1 MHTSDDARTRSRR
14 GWALAAAGLILV
26 WGAGAMADPGPD
38 PHTFSLD
45 KGSPSVLNLGV
56 DPADLLSPGGPP
68 PPTQVLA
75 ASLGLMLGDELDAV
89 SGGADAVQ
97 DSNIL
102 FFSVDR
108 LSAGAVPGVMPPWDV
123 LNQALLGQQAGDLFV
138 TTDAAGVWKT
148 PVPGGLNYLR
158 DNQHSLGLT
167 PQALPNVQAQ
177 PPIDRMDAV
186 AFEEFDLTQDGI
198 HDLNVYFSLD
208 PLSPSLGA
216 LSAADILLAPPGMP
230 FGPFAGA
237 GTMGLLPDDDLD
249 ALVLLDLGAVGQLD
263 PGVDWA
269 LFSLAP
275 NSPTLAAMG
284 FSPAD
289 IFMTRFQNASVVRYP
304 AADLGLLFDDNVDAL
319 EVQIPEPACLVL
331 LVTGAAAL
339 ARRRKR

>member
-1 MHTSDDARTRSRR
+1 MMV
-14 GWALAAAGLILV
+14 AGLIVL
-26 WGAGAMADPGPD
+26 WSAGALADPGPD

-45 KGSPSVLNLGV
+45 KVSPSGL

-97 DSNIL
+97 NYNIL

-108 LSAGAVPGVMPPWDV
+108 LSAGATPGPMPPWDV

-138 TTDAAGVWKT
+138 TTNAAGVWK
-148 PVPGGLNYLR
+148 PPAPGGVNMLR
-158 DNQHSLGLT
+158 DNQNAPGLM
-167 PQALPNVQAQ
+167 PQVLPNAPAQ
-177 PPIDRMDAV
+177 PPIDRLDAV
-186 AFEEFDLTQDGI
+186 AFEEFDLNQDRI

-216 LSAADILLAPPGMP
+216 FSAADILLAPPGMP
-230 FGPFAGA
+230 FGPFAAA
-237 GTMGLLPDDDLD
+237 GRMNLVPEDDLD
-249 ALVLLDLGAVGQLD
+249 ALALLDLGVVGQLD

-284 FSPAD
+284 ASPAD
-289 IFMTRFQNASVVRYP
+289 IFMTGFQNLSWVRYP
-304 AADLGLLFDDNVDAL
+304 AANLGLLFDDNVDAL
-319 EVQIPEPACLVL
+319 EAHIPEPGCLGLL
-331 LVTGAAAL
+331 LVGAAAL
-339 ARRRKR
+339 VARRKRK